1 MMAAPFVAFAVSIGL
16 ALTGRQRSSLV
27 ALAIALIMSA
37 AMFFLHATDSLP
49 ISL

>member
-16 ALTGRQRSSLV
+16 ALTGRQRSSLF
-27 ALAIALIMSA
+27 ALLAALTLSV
-37 AMFFLHATDSLP
+37 AMFLLHATDSLP